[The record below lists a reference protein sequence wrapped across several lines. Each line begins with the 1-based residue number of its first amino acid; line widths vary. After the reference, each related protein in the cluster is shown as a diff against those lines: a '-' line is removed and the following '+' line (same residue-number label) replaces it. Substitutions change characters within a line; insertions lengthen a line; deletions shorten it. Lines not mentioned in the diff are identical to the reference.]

1 MTRVRLDGVEKTYR
15 RSGPHV
21 RALAGVSL
29 DVAPGATLAVLGPSG
44 CGKTTLLRA
53 VAGLEAVDAGRV
65 RFGERD
71 VTADP
76 PERRRAGF
84 VFANDALFPHRDV
97 AANIAYGIADA
108 AGREH
113 GVRDCAERMRVADL
127 LRRRPATLSA
137 GQRQRVALARALAA
151 APQVLLL
158 DEPFSRLDAPLR
170 AELRVELGALLRD
183 ARTTTLVVTHD
194 QSEAMALGDRV
205 VVMRD
210 GAVEQSGTPRDLY
223 DRPST
228 TFVARFVGSPAMA
241 LVPAS
246 AFGAR
251 ASVSA
256 ATASSSAA
264 GKPVQMT
271 PPASRARSVTRD
283 AAAAGRIE
291 RVRARE
297 IGCDADA
304 FARNGRCIA
313 FAHAHG
319 QRAEAARD
327 VGEGRVAVVFERRDG
342 RVDPVG

>member
-223 DRPST
+223 DRPAT

-246 AFGAR
+246 AFGAP
-251 ASVSA
+251 ASADAVTLGFRPDAVRLSPDGIDATVSA
-256 ATASSSAA
+256 LEDYGDAA
-264 GKPVQMT
+264 F
-271 PPASRARSVTRD
+271 AYVTGGFGALTVRVRERD
-283 AAAAGRIE
+283 APPVPGERVRIAPDFARAHAFDAAGR
-291 RVRARE
+291 RCVAR
-297 IGCDADA
+297 G
-304 FARNGRCIA
+304 
-313 FAHAHG
+313 
-319 QRAEAARD
+319 
-327 VGEGRVAVVFERRDG
+327 
-342 RVDPVG
+342 